1 MDGLQA
7 FDLALFVAGTFAA
20 ALVTGVAG
28 FAFGLVAAAVWLHVL
43 TPVQAA
49 ALIVVFG
56 LIVQGWSVW
65 KLRAALQWS
74 RVLPFVIGGIIGVP
88 LGAEVLRWASPTSLR
103 MAVGMILVLFS
114 LYMMFRPKLVSAAGA
129 GQVADGAV
137 GVVNGMIGGATGLA
151 GIAGVVWCSMRG
163 WSPAEQ
169 RATFQPAGVA
179 VFATTAAWLGGTGM
193 IGRDILG
200 LFIIGLPALTIGTWA
215 GLKLFGKLDDQ
226 SFRRVV
232 LGLLLT
238 SGASLL
244 LLGR

>member
-1 MDGLQA
+1 MDGLQTL
-7 FDLALFVAGTFAA
+7 DLALFAAGAFAA
-20 ALVTGVAG
+20 AFVTGVAG
-28 FAFGLVAAAVWLHVL
+28 FAFGVVAAAVWLHVL

-49 ALIVVFG
+49 ALIVAFG

-88 LGAEVLRWASPTSLR
+88 LGAEMLRWVSSGSLR
-103 MAVGMILVLFS
+103 MAVGALLMLFS
-114 LYMMFRPKLVSAAGA
+114 LYTLFRPKLASAAGA
-129 GQVADGAV
+129 GRVADGAV
-137 GVVNGMIGGATGLA
+137 GVLNGVIGAATGLA

-179 VFATTAAWLGGTGM
+179 VFAATALWFGGTGM
-193 IGRDILG
+193 IGRDIVG
-200 LFIIGLPALTIGTWA
+200 LFVIGLPALAIGAWA
-215 GLKLFGKLDDQ
+215 GLKLFGKLNDQ
-226 SFRRVV
+226 AFRRIV
-232 LGLLLT
+232 LGLLLI

-244 LLGR
+244 VLAR

>member
-1 MDGLQA
+1 MGYAMDGLQTL
-7 FDLALFVAGTFAA
+7 DLGLFAAGAFAA
-20 ALVTGVAG
+20 AFVTGIAG
-28 FAFGLVAAAVWLHVL
+28 FAFGVVAAAVWLHVL

-74 RVLPFVIGGIIGVP
+74 RLFVST
-88 LGAEVLRWASPTSLR
+88 AS
-103 MAVGMILVLFS
+103 VG
-114 LYMMFRPKLVSAAGA
+114 R
-129 GQVADGAV
+129 VADGAV
-137 GVVNGMIGGATGLA
+137 GVINGMIGGATGLA

-169 RATFQPAGVA
+169 RATFQPAGIA
-179 VFATTAAWLGGTGM
+179 VFAATALWLGGAGM

-200 LFIIGLPALTIGTWA
+200 LFAIGLPALAIGTWA
-215 GLKLFGKLDDQ
+215 GLKFFGKLNDQ
-226 SFRRVV
+226 SFRRIV
-232 LGLLLT
+232 LGLLRI

-244 LLGR
+244 VLGR

>member
-1 MDGLQA
+1 MDDLQTL
-7 FDLALFVAGTFAA
+7 DLALFAAGAFAA
-20 ALVTGVAG
+20 AFVTGIAG
-28 FAFGLVAAAVWLHVL
+28 FAFGVVAAAVWLHVL

-74 RVLPFVIGGIIGVP
+74 RLFVST
-88 LGAEVLRWASPTSLR
+88 AS
-103 MAVGMILVLFS
+103 VG
-114 LYMMFRPKLVSAAGA
+114 R
-129 GQVADGAV
+129 VADGAV
-137 GVVNGMIGGATGLA
+137 GVINGMIGGATGLA

-169 RATFQPAGVA
+169 RATFQPAGIA
-179 VFATTAAWLGGTGM
+179 VFAATALWLGGAGM

-200 LFIIGLPALTIGTWA
+200 LFAIGLPALAIGTWA
-215 GLKLFGKLDDQ
+215 GLKFFGKLNDQ
-226 SFRRVV
+226 SFRRIV
-232 LGLLLT
+232 LGLLLI

-244 LLGR
+244 VLGR

>member
-1 MDGLQA
+1 MDDLQTL
-7 FDLALFVAGTFAA
+7 DLALFAAGAFAA
-20 ALVTGVAG
+20 AFVTGIAG
-28 FAFGLVAAAVWLHVL
+28 FAFGVVAAAVWLHVL

-74 RVLPFVIGGIIGVP
+74 RLFVST
-88 LGAEVLRWASPTSLR
+88 AS
-103 MAVGMILVLFS
+103 VG
-114 LYMMFRPKLVSAAGA
+114 R
-129 GQVADGAV
+129 VADGAV
-137 GVVNGMIGGATGLA
+137 GVINGMIGGATGLA

-169 RATFQPAGVA
+169 RATFQPAGIA
-179 VFATTAAWLGGTGM
+179 VFAATTLWLGGAGM

-200 LFIIGLPALTIGTWA
+200 LFAIGLPALAIGTWA
-215 GLKLFGKLDDQ
+215 GLKFFGKLNDQ
-226 SFRRVV
+226 SFRRIV
-232 LGLLLT
+232 LGLLLI

-244 LLGR
+244 VLGR

>member
-1 MDGLQA
+1 MDDLQTL
-7 FDLALFVAGTFAA
+7 DLALFAAGAFAA
-20 ALVTGVAG
+20 AFVTGIAG
-28 FAFGLVAAAVWLHVL
+28 FAFGVVAAAVWLHVL

-74 RVLPFVIGGIIGVP
+74 RLFVST
-88 LGAEVLRWASPTSLR
+88 AS
-103 MAVGMILVLFS
+103 VG
-114 LYMMFRPKLVSAAGA
+114 R
-129 GQVADGAV
+129 VADGAV
-137 GVVNGMIGGATGLA
+137 GVINGMIGGATGLA

-169 RATFQPAGVA
+169 RATFQPAGIA
-179 VFATTAAWLGGTGM
+179 VFAATALWLGGAGM

-200 LFIIGLPALTIGTWA
+200 LFAIGLPALAIGTWA
-215 GLKLFGKLDDQ
+215 GLKFFGKLNDQ
-226 SFRRVV
+226 SFRRIV
-232 LGLLLT
+232 LGLLRI

-244 LLGR
+244 VLGR

>member
-1 MDGLQA
+1 MDGLQLL
-7 FDLALFVAGTFAA
+7 DLVLFAAGAFAA
-20 ALVTGVAG
+20 AFVTGIAG
-28 FAFGLVAAAVWLHVL
+28 FAFGVVAAAVWLHVL

-88 LGAEVLRWASPTSLR
+88 LGAEVLRWANPTSLR
-103 MAVGMILVLFS
+103 MAVGAILVLFS
-114 LYMMFRPKLVSAAGA
+114 LYMLFRPKLVSAAGA
-129 GQVADGAV
+129 GPAADAAV
-137 GVVNGMIGGATGLA
+137 GIVNGMIGAATGLA

-179 VFATTAAWLGGTGM
+179 VFAATALWLGGTGM
-193 IGRDILG
+193 IGRDVLG
-200 LFIIGLPALTIGTWA
+200 LFVIGLPALAIGTWT
-215 GLKLFGKLDDQ
+215 GLKLFGKLNDQ
-226 SFRRVV
+226 AFRRVV
-232 LGLLLT
+232 LGLLLI

-244 LLGR
+244 LIGR